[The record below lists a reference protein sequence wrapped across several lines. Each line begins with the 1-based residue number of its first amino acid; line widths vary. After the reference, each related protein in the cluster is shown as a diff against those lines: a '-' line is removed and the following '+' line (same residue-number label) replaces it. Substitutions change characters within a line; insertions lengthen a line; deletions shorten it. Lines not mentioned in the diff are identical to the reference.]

1 MGSANIQGAL
11 WGTAAQDWVTYQE
24 PAFLP
29 LWLDALRAIN
39 AREGMKILDAGCGAG
54 GACVEADKMGCEVVG
69 VDASAALLE
78 AARERLPAVRFQES
92 DLESLPLNDSEVD
105 AAIAVNS
112 VLYADDVARAV
123 GELARV
129 TRPGGRVVIT
139 NWGKPDDCEVKDV
152 LDAVVGLLPFKP
164 PRGPFWLSSPGK
176 LESLLADAGLSVV
189 EHGETRCDFAYPSF
203 EICWR
208 AQASAGPLQAAMRVL
223 GEAKVRAAVEQAV
236 KNHTDASGAIVLRN
250 TFIWAAGQQP

>member
-1 MGSANIQGAL
+1 
-11 WGTAAQDWVTYQE
+11 
-24 PAFLP
+24 
-29 LWLDALRAIN
+29 
-39 AREGMKILDAGCGAG
+39 MKILDAGCGTG
-54 GACVEADKMGCEVVG
+54 GACVEADKMGCEVIG

-78 AARERLPAVRFQES
+78 VARERLPAVRFQES

-123 GELARV
+123 RELARV
-129 TRPGGRVVIT
+129 TRSGGRVVIT

-176 LESLLADAGLSVV
+176 LESLLADAGLSVI
-189 EHGETRCDFAYPSF
+189 EHGETRCDFTYPSF

-223 GEAKVRAAVEQAV
+223 GEAKVRTAVEQAV
-236 KNHTDASGAIVLRN
+236 KNHTDPSGAIVLRN